1 MVGIIRITT
10 ALIFDE
16 CEPADRVSRY
26 VLLMQRNTEIS
37 GTHSL
42 LAALRGAGMSQ
53 RTRRP
58 YLRYR

>member
-16 CEPADRVSRY
+16 CESADRVSRY
-26 VLLMQRNTEIS
+26 VLLMQRNTEIG

-58 YLRYR
+58 